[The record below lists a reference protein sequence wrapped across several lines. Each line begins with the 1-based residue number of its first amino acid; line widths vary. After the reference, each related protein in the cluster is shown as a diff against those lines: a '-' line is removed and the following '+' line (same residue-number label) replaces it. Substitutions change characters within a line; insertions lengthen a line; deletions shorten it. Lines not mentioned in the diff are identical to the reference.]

1 MAEFTCPSC
10 GAPVRFTSS
19 VTVSAVCSYCQ
30 TLVVRKDLD
39 VEAIGK
45 MATLPED
52 MTPFRIGTEA
62 YDGAVAIR
70 LIGRVRMAW
79 ADGFWNEWF
88 FVREDGGK
96 GWLAEA
102 QGTYALSYEPDAPVE
117 DNIKRAV
124 DRWVAQKDTI
134 STIVGKTLIL
144 GDQLY
149 TVTDR
154 KVADCVACEGE
165 LPIISPR
172 GRRSVSFDFMGET
185 DTFASVESSN
195 DEVRVFVG
203 RYVEWGELKAS
214 KLKPV
219 KGWS

>member
-1 MAEFTCPSC
+1 MSEFPCPSC
-10 GAPVRFTSS
+10 GAPIRFTSN

-30 TLVVRKDLD
+30 TLVVRRDAD
-39 VEAIGK
+39 IEAMGK

-52 MTPFRIGTEA
+52 MTPFCIGTDA

-88 FVREDGGK
+88 FVREDGRK

-102 QGTYALSYEPDAPVE
+102 QGTYALSYELDAPVE
-117 DNIKRAV
+117 DNIKHAIE
-124 DRWVAQKDTI
+124 RWVAQDDAT

-144 GDQLY
+144 GEQLY
-149 TVTDR
+149 TLTDR

-172 GRRSVSFDFMGET
+172 GRRSMSFDFMGEA
-185 DTFASVESSN
+185 DTFASVESCYG
-195 DEVRVFVG
+195 DLRVFVG
-203 RYVEWGELKAS
+203 RYVEWSDLKAS
-214 KLKPV
+214 KLKAV